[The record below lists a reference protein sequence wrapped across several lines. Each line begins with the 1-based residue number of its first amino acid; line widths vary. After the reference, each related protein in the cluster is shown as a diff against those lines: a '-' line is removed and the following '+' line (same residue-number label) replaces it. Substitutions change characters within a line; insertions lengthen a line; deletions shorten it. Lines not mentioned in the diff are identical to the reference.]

1 MRTQRTRLGVEQLE
15 PRCLLSNYFV
25 SPNGDDGNDG
35 SQDHPWATLQ
45 QAANSVAPGD
55 FVDVLPGDYAGMDV
69 STSGTADAPIVFHA
83 EPGVFI
89 TSPEADRGRD
99 GINVENGA
107 DISYV
112 TLDGF
117 NASGMPEAG
126 IRVVGAQGTHSV
138 GVVVT
143 NCVCDSN
150 GKWGIFTAYTDN
162 LLIQGNTASN
172 SVLQHGI
179 YVSNSSQAPV
189 IRGNTVFGN
198 NGSGIQINADASM
211 GDSGLTL
218 NALLEKNVVYDN
230 GAGGGAG
237 INLDGV
243 QQSVIQNNLLYDN
256 HATGIALFQGDGADA
271 SKNNVIVNN
280 TVVVAA
286 DGRWA
291 LLIVDG
297 STGNTVVNNILL
309 NRNPGRGA
317 IDIDSASLD
326 GFYSDY
332 NAVTDAFT
340 PDDGGTVL
348 GLADWQAATG
358 QDAHSFVAT
367 EAQLFAD
374 PANNDYHL
382 ASGSPAIGAGT
393 SYQAPSD
400 DLDGNARPSGNGWD
414 VGAYEWVG

>member
-1 MRTQRTRLGVEQLE
+1 MRRQRARPRVEQLE

-35 SQDHPWATLQ
+35 SQAHPWATLQ

-55 FVDVLPGDYAGMDV
+55 FVDVLPGNYAGMDV
-69 STSGTADAPIVFHA
+69 STSGTAAAPIVFHA
-83 EPGVFI
+83 EPGVTI
-89 TSPEADRGRD
+89 TSPEAARGRE

-126 IRVVGAQGTHSV
+126 IRVVGAQGAHSN

-143 NCVCDSN
+143 NCVCDGN

-162 LLIQGNTASN
+162 ILIQGNTASN

-198 NGSGIQINADASM
+198 HGSGIQINADASM

-218 NALLEKNVVYDN
+218 NALIEKNVIHDN

-243 QQSVIQNNLLYDN
+243 QQSVIRNNLLYDN

-271 SKNNVIVNN
+271 SRNNAIVNN
-280 TVVVAA
+280 TVVMAA

-291 LLIVDG
+291 LSILDG

-309 NRNPGRGA
+309 NRHPGRGA
-317 IDIDSASLD
+317 IDIDAASLD

-332 NAVTDAFT
+332 NAVKDLFT
-340 PDDGGTVL
+340 PDDGSTFL

-374 PANNDYHL
+374 PANNNYHL

-393 SYQAPSD
+393 SNQAPPD
-400 DLDGNARPSGNGWD
+400 DLDGNPRPSSNGWD
-414 VGAYEWVG
+414 IGAYEFMG